1 MSRFNTNKTKQVRR
15 TTSHE
20 GGSTFTKTKERE
32 LVDILLTSFV
42 QDKFYE
48 SANSELSRLSQ
59 LAKEVD
65 PLFAAKAAVYARDKF
80 FMRSITHALAG
91 EIALNVKGVE
101 WTKNFFDRIVFRPDD
116 AIEIMAYIKGNQ
128 SPVPNSV
135 KKGFSQA
142 FKRFDGYQLM
152 KYKNDT
158 KQISLRDV
166 INLITGGDKN
176 RMRGAVISET
186 VDQFMKGQI
195 EAADTWNNRLSK
207 AGSDQEAKEQAWA
220 DMVLSRKIPHMALL
234 MNLRN
239 ISQTDN
245 EEVIEAAAELLQD
258 RSRISR
264 SKVLPF
270 KYYTAYRALKEANA
284 DYRLVSA
291 CSKGLDI
298 ACENVPVFDGQT
310 LIAIDDSASMQG
322 SWNSKPG
329 DLSPA
334 QKAAFFT
341 AILYKSN
348 PKIDVCTFS
357 TSHKWVKGINPDDST
372 LTIASEIMNQIGRG
386 GGTYMHFVFDNAH
399 RSYDRIM
406 VLSDMQNTSDIER
419 SKYGYESRYGTPFIY
434 DWNMSAYSTS
444 PFRGGKVIPVAGFSQ
459 EIFKLME
466 IAETDVQVLM
476 NEIRKVEL

>member
-1 MSRFNTNKTKQVRR
+1 MSRFNTNKTKRVRR

-20 GGSTFTKTKERE
+20 GGATFTKTKERE
-32 LVDILLTSFV
+32 LVDILLTSLV

-48 SANSELSRLSQ
+48 NANSELGRLSQ

-101 WTKNFFDRIVFRPDD
+101 WTKNFFDKIVFRPDD

-135 KKGFSQA
+135 KKGFSMA

-152 KYKNDT
+152 KYKNDN

-166 INLITGGDKN
+166 INLITGGNKN
-176 RMRGAVISET
+176 RFRGATISET

-207 AGSDQEAKEQAWA
+207 AGSDQDAKETAWA
-220 DMVLSRKIPHMALL
+220 DMVLTRKIPHMALL

-245 EEVIEAAAELLQD
+245 EEVIEATAELLQD

-298 ACENVPVFDGQT
+298 ACENVPVFDGKT
-310 LIAIDDSASMQG
+310 LIAIDDSGSMQWKSG
-322 SWNSKPG
+322 N
-329 DLSPA
+329 LSPA
-334 QKAAFFT
+334 EKAAFFT

-357 TSHKWVKGINPDDST
+357 TSHRWVKGINPDDST
-372 LTIASEIMNQIGRG
+372 LTIASEIMNQIGSG
-386 GGTYMHFVFDNAH
+386 GATHMHFVFDNA
-399 RSYDRIM
+399 RKSYDRIM
-406 VLSDMQNTSDIER
+406 VLSDMQNTSGIEH
-419 SKYGYESRYGTPFIY
+419 SKSDYESRYGTPFIY
-434 DWNMSAYSTS
+434 DWNMSAHSTS

-466 IAETDVQVLM
+466 VAETDVQVLM